1 MDHGDACVQSEVRE
15 ISRYLYV
22 IIIAQDVPYYCPS
35 CDVNVRRAKKAQKQA
50 QAKELKARARLAE
63 SHRVKAVP
71 QIIINKG
78 VIAEEIVTDYD
89 NSTSDDD
96 QLVVDTAKNKNKT
109 VKRKHA
115 QSPESQS
122 PERKS
127 SSVITQTLPQ
137 LEVRQL

>member
-15 ISRYLYV
+15 ISRYLYI

-71 QIIINKG
+71 QII
-78 VIAEEIVTDYD
+78 AEERVTDYD

>member
-1 MDHGDACVQSEVRE
+1 M
-15 ISRYLYV
+15 
-22 IIIAQDVPYYCPS
+22 PYYCPS

-78 VIAEEIVTDYD
+78 VIAEERVTDYD